1 MNCEQ
6 FKNNFL
12 LKVGELSPD
21 SEEKAHLE
29 SCPDCAGYYDN
40 LAALEGKLA
49 SQKINLL
56 TADEYAAL
64 KDKLDS
70 DIEREGN
77 RAINHYPTYI
87 RYGASLAAV
96 LILVFFSFF
105 QHLRVPEIRPLSAD
119 SLLAALQATDSAQES
134 DSEEI
139 DKPYLD
145 VVINNYVQDYG
156 FNSSEM
162 LIGDLSEK
170 ELEYLKSKMKA
181 GDIL

>member
-1 MNCEQ
+1 MG
-6 FKNNFL
+6 K
-12 LKVGELSPD
+12 LSLD
-21 SEEKAHLE
+21 REEKAHLE
-29 SCPDCAGYYDN
+29 SCPDCAGYYTN
-40 LAALEGKLA
+40 LDALEGRLV
-49 SQKINLL
+49 SHKIIPL
-56 TADEYAAL
+56 TINEFEML
-64 KDKLDS
+64 KGKLDS
-70 DIEREGN
+70 NIERGGN
-77 RAINHYPTYI
+77 RGVNYYPTFI
-87 RYGASLAAV
+87 RYGASLAAI

-105 QHLRVPEIRPLSAD
+105 QHLSVPEIRPLNTD
-119 SLLAALQATDSAQES
+119 SLLAAFQVADSVQEI

-170 ELEYLKSKMKA
+170 ELEFLKSKMKA